1 MSRTWLRRW
10 APGVVVYVGNV
21 SAVTMIRSTHRIN
34 WQGTQVTA
42 RSPAWPACFHRAELA
57 LLPTPESA
65 FHIAE
70 FALNFRGS
78 HFSPLESMFYIA
90 KISAY
95 LIEKQE

>member
-1 MSRTWLRRW
+1 LLLTKRVPT
-10 APGVVVYVGNV
+10 
-21 SAVTMIRSTHRIN
+21 
-34 WQGTQVTA
+34 
-42 RSPAWPACFHRAELA
+42 WPACFHRAEFA
-57 LLPTPESA
+57 LPPTPESA

-70 FALNFRGS
+70 FASNFHGS